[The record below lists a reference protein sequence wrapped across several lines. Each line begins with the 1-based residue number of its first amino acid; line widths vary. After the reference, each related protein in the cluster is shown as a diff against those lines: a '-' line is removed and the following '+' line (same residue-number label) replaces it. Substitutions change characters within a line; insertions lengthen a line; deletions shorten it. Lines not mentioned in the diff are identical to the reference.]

1 MLLLTLPNI
10 LGVTG
15 VWLAVPIAELI
26 TMVVAL
32 VFLHQNREKYH
43 YA

>member
-1 MLLLTLPNI
+1 LPYI

-26 TMVVAL
+26 TMIVAL
-32 VFLHQNREKYH
+32 VFLRQNREKYH
-43 YA
+43 YT